1 MRNELL
7 KELKLEDLSGSAR
20 ELAEAIGM
28 EGFVRLVDTYGGMSN
43 LYVPVAEQLVR
54 PVRDEMIRREYNGR
68 NVCELARKW
77 DLTDRSIREIVKDE
91 AQRMRVAP
99 GPGQLSF
106 WD

>member
-1 MRNELL
+1 MRNDLL

-28 EGFVRLVDTYGGMSN
+28 DGFIRLVDTYGGTSN

-54 PVRDEMIRREYNGR
+54 PVRDELIRREYNGR
-68 NVCELARKW
+68 NVYELARKW

-91 AQRMRVAP
+91 VKKLRSDP
-99 GPGQLSF
+99 GPDQLTF
-106 WD
+106 W